1 MVALAFNV
9 AGHHE
14 TCRAEGC
21 LGVVL
26 VARSYSR
33 DYPDH
38 VALDAALVADR
49 VELHDNFGG
58 DLALVG
64 AVCGAVVGT
73 EHRRHRTSHGD
84 GVGCVQNADGI
95 ANQNASLDVGRDESA
110 SVRASL
116 RGASSRSGTDSC
128 ADSNRRRVAAEPG
141 KPS

>member
-1 MVALAFNV
+1 M
-9 AGHHE
+9 
-14 TCRAEGC
+14 
-21 LGVVL
+21 VL

-38 VALDAALVADR
+38 VAHDGARVVALIADSG
-49 VELHDNFGG
+49 EYHDDLGG
-58 DLALVG
+58 DRALFG

-73 EHRRHRTSHGD
+73 EHLRHRTSHGD
-84 GVGCVQNADGI
+84 GVGCVQNADAI

-116 RGASSRSGTDSC
+116 PGASSRSGIDSR
-128 ADSNRRRVAAEPG
+128 ADSNRRRVAAARG

>member
-1 MVALAFNV
+1 M
-9 AGHHE
+9 
-14 TCRAEGC
+14 
-21 LGVVL
+21 VL

-38 VALDAALVADR
+38 VAPDAALIADR
-49 VELHDNFGG
+49 VELHDDFGG

-64 AVCGAVVGT
+64 AVYGAVVGT
-73 EHRRHRTSHGD
+73 EYCRHRTSHGD
-84 GVGCVQNADGI
+84 GAGCVQNADGI

-116 RGASSRSGTDSC
+116 HGASSRSGIDSR
-128 ADSNRRRVAAEPG
+128 ADSNRRRVAAARG

>member
-1 MVALAFNV
+1 M
-9 AGHHE
+9 
-14 TCRAEGC
+14 
-21 LGVVL
+21 VL

-38 VALDAALVADR
+38 VALDGGLDVALIADSG
-49 VELHDNFGG
+49 ELHDDLGG
-58 DLALVG
+58 DRALFG

-73 EHRRHRTSHGD
+73 EHRRHRTSHAD

-116 RGASSRSGTDSC
+116 RGASSRSGADSR
-128 ADSNRRRVAAEPG
+128 ADSNRRRVAAERG